1 MKCSKHIF
9 IGLLLVSAFVVT
21 AQYVTDPL
29 PYAAIANPLPDTMD
43 QLRRDSFNLKFSPIR
58 LNQAGYRPQDKKY
71 FYYVGSGAS
80 NFTII
85 DASGKNAGSGSLQST
100 GKSTSGQLK
109 IKCSNNAQLV
119 SGGDTRYLLNS
130 PVFSGSIYE
139 GSIPDLA
146 PGTYRVVVGK
156 DTSAK
161 FVVNERIYSWVR
173 DALMKFY
180 GVNRCGDSKSWFH
193 PGCHLKDEVTG
204 GWHDC
209 GDHLKEGATMSY
221 TAAVLGLAAAV
232 FSDRDV
238 DVYSADQGITQVTD
252 GIPDILYEA
261 KHGADFVLRSYDKAG
276 GQVGKMITSM
286 GGFGNTGCGD
296 DHQWWGRPEYQD
308 KMPANR
314 GGPPRCARS
323 EPTSDY
329 LGKYAAN
336 LAFVSK
342 MYKPYDAAY
351 ATRCLTAAKAIY
363 DFTKPKLD
371 KTNTAAY
378 NGSTIV
384 TDDVAFGALALL
396 WATSERKY
404 LDDLCFDK
412 TIGTKAS
419 ATPILFQGGLF
430 TNNDPLFSK
439 TNANTD
445 WASCQTHV
453 LWGFFRLIL
462 EDKSL
467 CEKLGLKEDDRKGL
481 IEKTMVNLMANLC
494 SVAQIGTE
502 QINLPPGCNWVP
514 SIVHYELPWFLMST
528 QMEWVWNR
536 YQAGNIT
543 DMYYYY
549 DIATRI
555 EGMELPNTPASA
567 KWKPEEIKTVLVRMM
582 DYMFGVNPWDIS
594 MVYGVG
600 TKNFNHPHHRAANP
614 EGKNVPGA
622 FYKYCPP
629 VGALQG
635 GFKPAASGTNL
646 YDEFYN
652 DYMHAETGIDGTT
665 NILMP
670 VLGLAKQDTIGP
682 PEGTVRIVY
691 VGCDKAIIEIRQSR
705 YGDAAVRYGKSVT
718 TEKTVPSD
726 SSGVIHRITLTG
738 LTEGTAY
745 KFDVVVKDVFG
756 RESILKNINEERQ
769 EIDFTFTTL
778 QNCPTNAD
786 IANVKVCKVTSDSA
800 EIFWYTPNGEFD
812 SKVVY
817 GTEIPPT
824 KVQDGDFS
832 GHPTKFHYVKIGGLK
847 EKTKYYFYVESGTS
861 RDDNNGQYYT
871 FTTPVEFVKFDVRTS
886 RYTWSDKPALGVN
899 IVNQDTKAYDSLEL
913 RLYFRDK
920 EGFENDLGARIDIMV
935 LYRED
940 GFQDTI
946 TGDLRRVIWANLA
959 TQKPTKIPD
968 TYNASD
974 GTYAYYFAIPFW
986 GVQMRSLSRIRCD
999 IVFVRWEPTRHQDL
1013 LDEAPAHKITD
1024 KDWSFGP
1031 HSKANGDPVDYPG
1044 APILPKTDVDDT
1056 YFQQPINYYV
1066 TIYRKNEYVW
1076 GYSPSKAE
1084 LATKKTHFELKTQ
1097 VTSPINN
1104 PNADYYLYE
1113 GSAKSIL
1120 VKGYATLTPIEGK
1133 INDIWVNGVRLAN
1146 PSSMLTWNQATQQY
1160 DFSIP
1165 VPVKNGRNLVDVTIF
1180 AGPDENCQECFG
1192 CAVTNHSFY
1201 LDAPFIQQ
1209 YPSQIAIK
1217 DQNMNS
1223 FGDTVKVDTTQFHI
1237 IVTDKNGNV
1246 NKKGKDSLIVSVY
1259 NPSNGDSIAV
1269 TVIETADS
1277 SNVFQTVT
1285 PIKVVNLPPAQSNKN
1300 QIAMGGAEKVVV
1312 TYIDPS
1318 DPTDTSKAV
1327 LYSRAEFPIP
1337 LTGWLYDSDGNGSV
1351 DKVVILYNQ
1360 KIKDNPDSVQIAFPG
1375 ATTLKMLKKPSDSFT
1390 MDDKREAVVI
1400 GTPIEKTTG
1409 FTSGVSGNATAY
1421 IVTSNRVKGLTFT
1434 LKDSAGPVLVNNAVL
1449 KEREGAGDD
1458 TITVTFSEAVS
1469 IDHLTGNVLLLRKS
1483 GKDYPVKVNTI
1494 KGIESGIFT
1503 ITLIVQCGEK
1513 IEGGDSLLIDPAG
1526 ALDDLS
1532 ANKAHAKNKPVVVM
1546 VKEAPAQ
1553 LVNACYR
1560 DLNADGAIDRIDI
1573 VLSKAVNVS
1582 DCEFSINWNN
1592 KKDNVSIGNST
1603 AKISSDNPKM
1613 VQVSVN
1619 GSQITGQEIAT
1630 GGVMMVTIVHK
1641 NFGKTNA
1648 VKVADSAA
1656 PVLTN
1661 ATFKKSVDSDID
1673 TLDVE
1678 YSEAVDVSSDD
1689 AFLLW
1694 SVQDGK
1700 QYSFVCSDKGKASG
1714 FAQKT
1719 MIVTKT
1725 VGVESA
1731 FRNDS
1736 IWIRPDAGIKDMN
1749 GNAQSNPLNKRVL
1762 LKIGQIPLN
1771 IKIISGPN
1779 PFEPGI
1785 SKLPTDQD
1793 IPEKIKNKKGFLIRV
1808 SLSNGKAGKLAV
1820 SDINGKIRIFD
1831 GMGNLIYTGILI
1843 KGANTEMNNYYFL
1856 WDGTNKRGRMV
1867 GTGTYI
1873 ANLETESVVT
1883 DAKEGV
1889 QRRMDT
1895 IKIGVDRKSE

>member
-1 MKCSKHIF
+1 MKCSRHIF
-9 IGLLLVSAFVVT
+9 IGLLLVSAFSVT

-43 QLRRDSFNLKFSPIR
+43 QLKRDSFNLKFSPIR

-80 NFTII
+80 NFTVI
-85 DASGKNAGSGSLQST
+85 DATGKSAGSGTLRST
-100 GKSTSGQLK
+100 GKTTSGQLK

-130 PVFSGSIYE
+130 PVFSGAISE
-139 GSIPDLA
+139 GLIPELS
-146 PGTYRVVVGK
+146 PGTYRIVVGK

-161 FVVNERIYSWVR
+161 FVVDERLYSWVR
-173 DALMKFY
+173 DALIKFY
-180 GVNRCGDSKSWFH
+180 GINRCGKSNSWFH
-193 PGCHLKDEVTG
+193 KDCHLKDPVLG

-209 GDHLKEGATMSY
+209 GDHLKEGLTMGY
-221 TAAVLGLAAAV
+221 AAAVLGLCAAV
-232 FSDRDV
+232 FSDRDG
-238 DVYSADQGITQVTD
+238 DKYSANQGVTSVTD
-252 GIPDILYEA
+252 GIPDVLYEA
-261 KHGADFVLRSYDKAG
+261 KHGADFILSSYDKAG
-276 GQVGKMITSM
+276 SQVDKMITSVAN
-286 GGFGNTGCGD
+286 FGN
-296 DHQWWGRPEYQD
+296 DHNWWGRPEYQD
-308 KMPANR
+308 NMSTVR
-314 GGPPRCARS
+314 GGPPREARN
-323 EPTSDY
+323 EVGANILGDY
-329 LGKYAAN
+329 ASC

-342 MYKPYDAAY
+342 KIKPYDAGYSDRCLKAAKDIYAY
-351 ATRCLTAAKAIY
+351 AKAHNSEFSSSPAYSGNAITN
-363 DFTKPKLD
+363 DKL
-371 KTNTAAY
+371 
-378 NGSTIV
+378 
-384 TDDVAFGALALL
+384 ALAAAALI
-396 WATSERKY
+396 WATEDKSF
-404 LDDLCFDK
+404 LNDLCFDK
-412 TIGTKAS
+412 TIGSKGQPTFPKFS
-419 ATPILFQGGLF
+419 FEGGWF
-430 TNNDPLFSK
+430 AKKELFSHE
-439 TNANTD
+439 TANSD
-445 WASCQTHV
+445 WASRHMYA
-453 LWGFFRLIL
+453 LWGFFRLVL
-462 EDKSL
+462 MDEML
-467 CEKLGLKEDDRKGL
+467 CTKLGLTDTQRKTL
-481 IEKTMVNLMANLC
+481 IEKTAYTMSMNLC
-494 SVAQIGTE
+494 AASAGDGDQSIT
-502 QINLPPGCNWVP
+502 LPNNNGWVP
-514 SIVHYELPWFLMST
+514 STVKYSLPWMVMFT

-543 DMYYYY
+543 DMYCYY
-549 DIATRI
+549 DIANRVQ
-555 EGMELPNTPASA
+555 GMELPNTPASTDWNA
-567 KWKPEEIKTVLVRMM
+567 TEIKNALIRQL
-582 DYMFGVNPWDIS
+582 DYMLGVNPWDIS
-594 MVYGVG
+594 MIYGLG
-600 TKNFNHPHHRAANP
+600 NKNFNHPHHRAANP

-635 GFKPAASGTNL
+635 GYKPSNTDNT
-646 YDEFYN
+646 YSEFWGEYHN
-652 DYMHAETGIDGTT
+652 SETGIDGTT
-665 NILMP
+665 AIILP
-670 VLGLAKQDTIGP
+670 VMGLSKQDTIGP
-682 PEGTVRIVY
+682 PTGDVRILY

-705 YGDAAVRYGKSVT
+705 FGTAVVWYGKSTT
-718 TEKTVPSD
+718 TEKSVKSD
-726 SSGVIHRITLTG
+726 STGVLHRFILSG

-745 KFDVVVKDVFG
+745 KFNVVVSDVFG
-756 RESILKNINEERQ
+756 RESTLKNINEEKQ

-786 IANVKVCKVTSDSA
+786 IENVKVCRVTSDSA
-800 EIFWYTPNGEFD
+800 EIYWYTANDFE

-832 GHPTKFHYVKIGGLK
+832 GAPTKSHVVKIGGLK
-847 EKTKYYFYVESGTS
+847 EKTKYYFYVESGSS

-871 FTTPVEFVKFDVRTS
+871 FTTPVEHVSFDVRTS
-886 RYTWSDKPALGVN
+886 RYTWSDKPAIGVN

-946 TGDLRRVIWANLA
+946 SGDLRRAIWANLA
-959 TQKPTKIPD
+959 TQKPTKMPD
-968 TYNASD
+968 TYDASD
-974 GTYAYYFAIPFW
+974 QTYAYYFAIPFW

-999 IVFVRWEPTRHQDL
+999 VVFVRWEPLRHQDL

-1024 KDWSFGP
+1024 TDWSFGP
-1031 HSKANGDPVDYPG
+1031 HSTANGDPVDYPG
-1044 APILPKTDVDDT
+1044 VPTLPKTDVDDT
-1056 YFQQPINYYV
+1056 YFKQPINYYV

-1084 LATKKTHFELKTQ
+1084 LATKKTHYEMKTQ
-1097 VTSPINN
+1097 ITSPINN
-1104 PNADYYLYE
+1104 PTAEYYLYE
-1113 GSAKSIL
+1113 GTAKTVI
-1120 VKGYATLTPIEGK
+1120 VKGTATITPVEGK
-1133 INDIWVNGVRLAN
+1133 INEIRVNGVPFAN

-1160 DFSIP
+1160 NFSIP
-1165 VPVKNGRNLVDVTIF
+1165 VPVKNDGNLTWISFF
-1180 AGPDENCQECFG
+1180 AGPDVNCQECYG
-1192 CAVTNHSFY
+1192 CVATNHRFY
-1201 LDAPFIQQ
+1201 IEAPFIQQ

-1237 IVTDKNGNV
+1237 IVTDKNGNI

-1259 NPSNGDSIAV
+1259 NPSNGDSNVV
-1269 TVIETADS
+1269 TLIETADS
-1277 SNVFQTVT
+1277 SNVFQTAT
-1285 PIKVVNLPPAQSNKN
+1285 PIKVVNLPPAQTGKN
-1300 QIAMGGAEKVVV
+1300 QIAMGGAEKVVI

-1318 DPTDTSKAV
+1318 DPTDSSKAI

-1337 LTGWLYDSDGNGSV
+1337 LAGWVYDSDGNGSV

-1360 KIKDNPDSVQIAFPG
+1360 KIKENPDSVQIAFPG
-1375 ATTLKMLKKPSDSFT
+1375 AATLKMLKKPSDSFT

-1400 GTPIEKTTG
+1400 GAPIEKTTG
-1409 FTSGVSGNATAY
+1409 FTNGVSGNGTAY
-1421 IVTSNRVKGLTFT
+1421 IVTNNRVKGLAFT

-1469 IDHLTGNVLLLRKS
+1469 FDHLTGNVLLLRKS
-1483 GKDYPVKVNTI
+1483 GKDYAVKVNTI
-1494 KGIESGIFT
+1494 KGIEQGTFT
-1503 ITLIVQCGEK
+1503 VTLIVQCSEK

-1553 LVNACYR
+1553 LVSACYR
-1560 DLNADGAIDRIDI
+1560 DINADGAIDRIDI

-1592 KKDNVSIGNST
+1592 KQVPDANLTNRT
-1603 AKISSDNPKM
+1603 AKISADNPKM
-1613 VQVSVN
+1613 IQVSVN
-1619 GSQITGQEIAT
+1619 GNQLTGQQIAT
-1630 GGVMMVTIVHK
+1630 SGVMMVTVVHK
-1641 NFGKTNA
+1641 SFGKTNA
-1648 VKVADSAA
+1648 VKAADSAA
-1656 PVLTN
+1656 PVLVN
-1661 ATFKKSVDSDID
+1661 AMFKKSVDSDID

-1678 YSEAVDVSSDD
+1678 YSEAIDVSPDD

-1725 VGVESA
+1725 NGVESA
-1731 FRNDS
+1731 SRNDS
-1736 IWIRPDAGIKDMN
+1736 VWIRPDAGVKDMN
-1749 GNAQSNPLNKRVL
+1749 GNVQSNSLNRRVL

-1779 PFEPGI
+1779 PFVPGI
-1785 SKLPTDQD
+1785 STFPTDQD
-1793 IPEKIKNKKGFLIRV
+1793 VPDKIKNKKGFLIRV
-1808 SLSNGKAGKLAV
+1808 SLSNGKAGKLAI
-1820 SDINGKIRIFD
+1820 SDINGKIKIFD
-1831 GMGNLIYTGILI
+1831 GMGSFIYSGTLI
-1843 KGANTEMNNYYFL
+1843 KGANAEMNNYYFL
-1856 WDGTNKRGRMV
+1856 WEGTNKRGRMV

-1873 ANLETESVVT
+1873 AHLETESVEAEKGM
-1883 DAKEGV
+1883 DV
-1889 QRRMDT
+1889 QRRVD
-1895 IKIGVDRKSE
+1895 ILKIGVDRKSE